1 MSTTR
6 ITTPEPTPRRLFA
19 PALLVATL
27 ALLAGLFALS
37 PQPAAAEGPQPPGP
51 VASLLLEAS
60 TDSVTATWQA
70 PESGGAPKSYI
81 VHLKPEDGGKGKTR
95 RPKADKTSVTF
106 RNLESGATYRVFV
119 RGKNA
124 AGKGQRTWGS
134 ITLPEPEP
142 EPEPQQSDKTFSIT
156 PTLTVPEDAK
166 VPSNDG
172 LCCRLKITLSEAAP
186 EDGLPFTVTL
196 GFDGDSTATADDV
209 GPVKSSPYVYKGLD
223 HVYLY
228 VPVVDDGYDEDDETF
243 TVTIAT
249 SETGWA
255 KAGDGKDT
263 ATVTI
268 ADNDTAGVT
277 IWGGATAKDPNGV
290 WIIAEPAVEVNEGGS
305 EWYFVKLDSRPRADL
320 TITATSADTGAVSTG
335 RTGRAVIKRSDDD
348 DWNLARIEFVRGVA
362 DADTNDETVAVSFA
376 VTSDDPDYNG
386 ISVPDLT
393 VTVKDTT
400 PDPD

>member
-19 PALLVATL
+19 PVLLVSTL

-37 PQPAAAEGPQPPGP
+37 PPPAAAEGPQPPGP

-81 VHLKPEDGGKGKTR
+81 VHLKPEGGGKGKTR

-134 ITLPEPEP
+134 ITLPEL
-142 EPEPQQSDKTFSIT
+142 EPEPQQQDSAKTFSIT
-156 PTLTVPEDAK
+156 STASTAEGADATLT
-166 VPSNDG
+166 
-172 LCCRLKITLSEAAP
+172 ITLSEVAP
-186 EDGLPFTVTL
+186 TGGIAFTVTA
-196 GFDGDSTATADDV
+196 GYSDPSTAVSGDVGSITSPVTVTEGNDTLEIAIPTADD
-209 GPVKSSPYVYKGLD
+209 
-223 HVYLY
+223 HV
-228 VPVVDDGYDEDDETF
+228 DEDNETF
-243 TVTIAT
+243 TVTVAT
-249 SETGWA
+249 AASGWV

-268 ADNDTAGVT
+268 TDDDTAGVT
-277 IWGGATAKDPNGV
+277 VLRCRGATYGYCSSRLAEVKIKDVGF
-290 WIIAEPAVEVNEGGS
+290 GS
-305 EWYFVKLDSRPRADL
+305 YWVFLDSKPTANVI
-320 TITATSADTGAVSTG
+320 ITASSSDPGAARVTPRSQDPDSNRETKLFTPDTWRDFRWFLV
-335 RTGRAVIKRSDDD
+335 
-348 DWNLARIEFVRGVA
+348 FGVP

>member
-1 MSTTR
+1 MGTTR
-6 ITTPEPTPRRLFA
+6 ITTPEPPRRRLFA

-70 PESGGAPKSYI
+70 PESGGAPNIYI
-81 VHLKPEDGGKGKTR
+81 VHLKPEGGGKGKTR

-142 EPEPQQSDKTFSIT
+142 EPEPQQSGKTFSIT

-209 GPVKSSPYVYKGLD
+209 GAVKSSPSVYKGYN

-228 VPVVDDGYDEDDETF
+228 VPVVDDCIDEDDETF

-249 SETGWA
+249 TETGWA

-268 ADNDTAGVT
+268 ADEDTAGVT
-277 IWGGATAKDPNGV
+277 VWGAATGKDANGFY
-290 WIIAEPAVEVNEGGS
+290 IYSEPAVEVNEGGS
-305 EWYFVKLDSRPRADL
+305 SGWYFLRLDSLPSANV
-320 TITATSADTGAVSTG
+320 TITPTSADTGAVTADRSAIF
-335 RTGRAVIKRSDDD
+335 RTDTDSCRVPWLMS
-348 DWNLARIEFVRGVA
+348 VRGVA